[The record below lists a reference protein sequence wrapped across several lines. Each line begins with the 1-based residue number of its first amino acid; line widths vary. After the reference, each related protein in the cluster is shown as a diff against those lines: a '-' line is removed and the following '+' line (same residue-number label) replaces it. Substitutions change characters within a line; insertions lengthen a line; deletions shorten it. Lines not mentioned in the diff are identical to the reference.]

1 MAASGCSGAHGPR
14 GYGYAGHEAAYGAR
28 GVRATV
34 TPLVRPRVRRGH
46 VAGWVGVGG
55 RGTAP
60 GGRDQWLQVGLA
72 WVPGSPLLLYVE
84 VTRPGRQPELRLL
97 GPTGAAG
104 AARRL
109 AVLEVTGRPGW
120 WRAWVDGRPVT
131 EPIRLAGP
139 AGQLHPIATAE
150 SWDGGAGACNA
161 FAFRFED
168 VVLLASVWRPFA
180 PGRSF
185 RDAGFTLRR
194 VAHSTGEGR
203 FGFVAS
209 ARR

>member
-1 MAASGCSGAHGPR
+1 
-14 GYGYAGHEAAYGAR
+14 
-28 GVRATV
+28 V
-34 TPLVRPRVRRGH
+34 TPLVRPRLRRGH

-60 GGRDQWLQVGLA
+60 GGGDQWLQVGLA
-72 WVPGSPLLLYVE
+72 WIPGSPLVLYVE
-84 VTRPGRQPELRLL
+84 VALAGRKPELRLL
-97 GPTGAAG
+97 GANGAAG
-104 AARRL
+104 AARTL
-109 AVLEVTGRPGW
+109 AVREVSGRPGW

-139 AGQLHPIATAE
+139 AGLLPPIATAE
-150 SWDGGAGACNA
+150 SWDGGARACNA
-161 FAFRFED
+161 FAFRFDD
-168 VVLLASVWRPFA
+168 VALLASAWRPFV

-194 VAHSTGEGR
+194 VTPSTGAGR

-209 ARR
+209 ARPRDGATT

>member
-1 MAASGCSGAHGPR
+1 
-14 GYGYAGHEAAYGAR
+14 
-28 GVRATV
+28 
-34 TPLVRPRVRRGH
+34 
-46 VAGWVGVGG
+46 
-55 RGTAP
+55 
-60 GGRDQWLQVGLA
+60 LQVGLA

-84 VTRPGRQPELRLL
+84 VTRAGRKPELRLL
-97 GPTGAAG
+97 GQTGAAG
-104 AARRL
+104 APRML
-109 AVLEVTGRPGW
+109 AVREVTGRPGW

-139 AGQLHPIATAE
+139 AEQLQPIATAE

-168 VVLLASVWRPFA
+168 VVLLAAAWHPFV

-194 VAHSTGEGR
+194 VAPATGDRR

-209 ARR
+209 ARP